1 MRNHLLLFVLTFA
14 TAACTQQTV
23 ADLPT
28 ALHGIEKAK
37 FVSCAGP
44 PQLDIAEGGQE
55 RMAFVTNLS
64 RGASIGIGAGA
75 AMPVESC
82 SVDAV
87 FAGDRLV
94 SATFGGNRAMCDMV
108 FGPCLPK

>member
-1 MRNHLLLFVLTFA
+1 MGNRLLPFALVLTA
-14 TAACTQQTV
+14 AACAQQPV

-28 ALHGIEKAK
+28 ALHGIEKSK
-37 FVSCAGP
+37 FLSCAGP

-55 RMAFVTNLS
+55 HMAFVSNLT
-64 RGASIGIGAGA
+64 RGAPVGLGAAA
-75 AMPVESC
+75 AMPVQSC

-87 FAGDRLV
+87 FADDRLV

-108 FGPCLPK
+108 FAPCLPK